1 MEGLAARTVNS
12 GLVGAEEL
20 IHDLFSN
27 PYVYI
32 HVRMGLVRNLVFE
45 GKSTVIIR
53 DKALQDQDGHQGSAG
68 IHVRPD
74 GQTWL
79 GFLAKERSLVWAL
92 LRRKIRVKGS
102 PRLLLAFG
110 KCFP

>member
-32 HVRMGLVRNLVFE
+32 HIRMGLVRNLVFE

-68 IHVRPD
+68 IHPESCAI
-74 GQTWL
+74 GQLLIISCGPGSKKTNCLW
-79 GFLAKERSLVWAL
+79 
-92 LRRKIRVKGS
+92 LRRTLPLG
-102 PRLLLAFG
+102 
-110 KCFP
+110 